1 MTTLPDASFIFE
13 PANDIS
19 LMLALYHSR
28 DPEVRDEGLR
38 LADENCRSAGQP
50 VINTHSREK
59 TNADRAR

>member
-38 LADENCRSAGQP
+38 LADENCRKAGQKP
-50 VINTHSREK
+50 VTLMEK